1 MAKYIYHESVSRHFQ
16 QGEGPDIA
24 FSGHYGTSRRSFG
37 SSIIYTVTMSP
48 PPLSIQ
54 VSNTIA
60 ACNYMAR
67 TSARPAP
74 ARTRRTWLA
83 RSSKLPRGGA
93 SAPAPPVPA
102 PPPAIVISEDVSSSV
117 AVAPDDEAPATKRR
131 ESLGTIALKVTRDK
145 SLGRERRRSQGDMS
159 HIRAKWLLGFNLTMV
174 IILNFIVM
182 DMHLYV

>member
-1 MAKYIYHESVSRHFQ
+1 
-16 QGEGPDIA
+16 
-24 FSGHYGTSRRSFG
+24 
-37 SSIIYTVTMSP
+37 MSP

-93 SAPAPPVPA
+93 SAPAPAPA
-102 PPPAIVISEDVSSSV
+102 PPPAIVISEDVSSNV

-174 IILNFIVM
+174 IYLNFIVLY
-182 DMHLYV
+182 LYVCFSVIYNIALINGFKWTNITFKHFSITGV

>member
-1 MAKYIYHESVSRHFQ
+1 
-16 QGEGPDIA
+16 
-24 FSGHYGTSRRSFG
+24 
-37 SSIIYTVTMSP
+37 
-48 PPLSIQ
+48 
-54 VSNTIA
+54 
-60 ACNYMAR
+60 MAR

-93 SAPAPPVPA
+93 SVPVPAPAPA

-117 AVAPDDEAPATKRR
+117 TIVPDDEAAPATKRR

-174 IILNFIVM
+174 M
-182 DMHLYV
+182 

>member
-1 MAKYIYHESVSRHFQ
+1 
-16 QGEGPDIA
+16 
-24 FSGHYGTSRRSFG
+24 
-37 SSIIYTVTMSP
+37 MSP

-93 SAPAPPVPA
+93 SAPVPPAPA
-102 PPPAIVISEDVSSSV
+102 PPPAIVISEDVSTNV

-174 IILNFIVM
+174 MLISYIMLIELFSLYLFHFIVSQV
-182 DMHLYV
+182 HHHCLIFIALNIYFISHNI